1 LLVLI
6 AGRVDLSPDFEE
18 LSAIVYAPEV
28 FRAVTT
34 CSHCLLKVVE
44 AEGLGKR
51 GSVAE
56 SVVEVGVASET
67 VVPPVMLASN
77 DQHADLWPQIDWK
90 SSTFPYQQAVMQ
102 LKI

>member
-1 LLVLI
+1 M
-6 AGRVDLSPDFEE
+6 
-18 LSAIVYAPEV
+18 
-28 FRAVTT
+28 
-34 CSHCLLKVVE
+34 
-44 AEGLGKR
+44 
-51 GSVAE
+51 AE

-77 DQHADLWPQIDWK
+77 DLHADLWPQIDWK